1 MFAEDKGRSAVA
13 GRPCPSA
20 LAENKVSFT
29 VARKG
34 ALEEEIFMKVIKR
47 DGTTCDFDGN
57 KIAVAIQ
64 KANQSVDFEDRI
76 TDEQITKIVDD
87 ISSRHRARLL
97 VEDIQDMV
105 EEKLMELQKYNL
117 MKSYI
122 LYRYERALVR
132 KANTTDESILSLI
145 RNANKDVMEEN
156 SNKNARTASTQRDLI
171 AGEVS
176 KDLTRRILLPEYI
189 SKAHDEGAIHFHDAD
204 YFLQPIFNCCLINIE
219 DMLDNGTVMNGK
231 MIESPKSFQVACTVV
246 TQIIASVAS
255 SQYGGQSVN
264 MAHLGKY
271 LRKTKEKYMKQCDEQ
286 FGDTISRE
294 EKDKFVAMRL
304 KDELKAGVQTIQYQI
319 NTLMTTNGQ
328 SPFVTLFLY
337 LKPDDPYIE
346 ENAMIIEEILRQRY
360 QGIKNEVGVY
370 VTPAFPKLVYVLDE
384 NNCLKG
390 GKYDYLTKMAV
401 KCSSKRLYPDYIS
414 AKKMRENYEGNVF
427 SPMGCRSFLAPW
439 KDENGNYKFEG
450 RFNQGVVS
458 INLPQIGI
466 LARGDEKKFWDL
478 MEERLQLCFDAL
490 MVRHNALMGVS
501 SDVSPIHWQYGAIAR
516 LDKGEKIDKY
526 LFGGYS
532 SISLGYIGL
541 YEVTKLM
548 TGESHTTEKGQAFA
562 LRVMQCLRDHCDK
575 WKAETN
581 IGFALYGTPAESLC
595 YRFARIDKERF
606 GTIKD
611 VTDKGYYTNSYH
623 VDVREHIDAFHK
635 FEFESQF
642 QKISS
647 GGAISYVEI
656 PNMRNNLA
664 AMEDVVK
671 FIYDN
676 IQYAE
681 FNTKSDYCQV
691 CGYDGEIMVNDNY
704 EWECPVCHNK
714 DQRKMNVTR
723 RTCGY
728 LGENFWNVGKTK
740 EIKARVLHL

>member
-1 MFAEDKGRSAVA
+1 MWLRDLTLEAVRNIL
-13 GRPCPSA
+13 RPVIA
-20 LAENKVSFT
+20 F
-29 VARKG
+29 
-34 ALEEEIFMKVIKR
+34 LEERQMKVVKR
-47 DGTTCDFDGN
+47 DDSVVEFDKN
-57 KIAVAIQ
+57 KIVRAIK
-64 KANQSVDFEDRI
+64 KANDSLERDVDKV
-76 TDEQITKIVDD
+76 TDEQINEIVNG
-87 ISSRHRARLL
+87 IASLRCRRIL

-105 EEKLMELQKYNL
+105 EEKLMELQKFEL
-117 MKSYI
+117 MKAYI
-122 LYRYERALVR
+122 IYRYERALIR

-145 RNANKDVMEEN
+145 KNKNKDVMEEN

-176 KDLTRRILLPEYI
+176 KDLTRRILLPEKI
-189 SKAHDEGAIHFHDAD
+189 SKAHDEGILHFHDAD
-204 YFLQPIFNCCLINIE
+204 YFLQPIFNCCLINIK

-231 MIESPKSFQVACTVV
+231 MIESPKSFQTACTIT

-264 MAHLGKY
+264 VAHLGKY
-271 LRKTKEKYMKQCDEQ
+271 LRLTREKYAQQCNEQ
-286 FGDTISRE
+286 FGDSVDE
-294 EKDKFVAMRL
+294 ETKKKFVNMRL
-304 KDELKAGVQTIQYQI
+304 QESLKAGVQTIQYQI

-337 LKPDDPYIE
+337 LDDNDEYIE
-346 ENAMIIEEILRQRY
+346 ENAMIIEEILKQRY
-360 QGIKNEVGVY
+360 QGIKNEKGVY
-370 VTPAFPKLVYVLDE
+370 VTPAFPKLIYVLDE

-390 GKYDYLTKMAV
+390 GKYDYLTKLAV

-414 AKKMRENYEGNVF
+414 AKKMREHYDGNVF
-427 SPMGCRSFLAPW
+427 SPMGCRSFLSPW

-466 LARGDEKKFWDL
+466 LSQGDENKFWQL
-478 MEERLQLCFDAL
+478 LEERLQLCFEAI
-490 MVRHNALMGVS
+490 MCRHEALMGIT
-501 SDVSPIHWQYGAIAR
+501 SDVSPVHWQYGAIAR
-516 LDKGEKIDKY
+516 LQPGEKIDKF

-541 YEVTKLM
+541 YELTKLVK
-548 TGESHTTEKGQAFA
+548 GVSHTDPQGAEFA
-562 LRVMQCLRDHCDK
+562 LKVMRSLRDHCEK
-575 WKAETN
+575 WKKETN

-595 YRFARIDKERF
+595 YRFARIDAEKY
-606 GTIKD
+606 GSIPD

-623 VDVREHIDAFHK
+623 VDVREDIDAFSK
-635 FEFESQF
+635 FKFESQF

-656 PNMRNNLA
+656 PNMRHNLTA
-664 AMEDVVK
+664 LEDIVK

-681 FNTKSDYCQV
+681 FNTKSDYCHV
-691 CGYDGEIMVNDNY
+691 CGFDGEIIINDDN